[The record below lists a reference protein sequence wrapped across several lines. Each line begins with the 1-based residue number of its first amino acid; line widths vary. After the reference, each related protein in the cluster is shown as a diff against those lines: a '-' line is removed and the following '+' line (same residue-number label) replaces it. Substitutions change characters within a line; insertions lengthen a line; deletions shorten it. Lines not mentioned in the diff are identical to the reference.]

1 MSFPKKVVN
10 KERQIC
16 EAPGNIN
23 LFQISYEFNSKT
35 AHFSIMIIIL
45 ILIAMKAENI
55 YFSQFLIQFQNLQ
68 QELTVYEHT
77 TEMQTSHMC
86 QEEIEINNWLED
98 HNIQM
103 ADPLDLIHQYFHV
116 KKKKIS
122 EKIAENKKSK
132 GLTQG
137 SLLLERRAKKNVNAP
152 TFSFSENI

>member
-16 EAPGNIN
+16 EAP
-23 LFQISYEFNSKT
+23 
-35 AHFSIMIIIL
+35 
-45 ILIAMKAENI
+45 
-55 YFSQFLIQFQNLQ
+55 
-68 QELTVYEHT
+68 ELTVYEHT

-86 QEEIEINNWLED
+86 QEEIEINNWLEEN
-98 HNIQM
+98 NIQM

-152 TFSFSENI
+152 TISFSENI